1 MPIDISKLSSRHLLE
16 IDACTRCGECLN
28 SCPVYAERED
38 EGLNPRGKIQN
49 LKRFIRGQ
57 YGLWARIFGPK
68 KLNEEDIIALSEKIF
83 RCTLCGACDV
93 ACPVVINPK
102 DLSIAIR
109 EIMVE
114 MGHYPKAAENLK
126 KNLLSDHNISADDNE
141 DRAEWVEDLG
151 EIPEHGFQ
159 KDRAEVVYFVGCVS
173 SFFPMVQKIPQ
184 NFVQIMDKGGVDFTI
199 LGEGEWCCGFPLI
212 GAGMS
217 RELEKLKVHNLDEI
231 KEVGAKSVVFSC
243 PSCYRTWKELYDT
256 NVELLH
262 SSHLLERLIKEKKIP
277 LKELNLTVTYHD
289 PCDLG
294 RNSGVYEP
302 PREVLRMIPGVKLVE
317 LENNREKTVCCG
329 GGGNVEMVDP
339 ELSAGI
345 AQKKIDEI
353 QNTGADIIVTSCQQ
367 CVRTISTRA
376 RKQGI
381 KLKVM
386 DLTEIVMMAMK

>member
-16 IDACTRCGECLN
+16 IDACIRCGECLS
-28 SCPVYAERED
+28 SCPVYAERRE
-38 EGLNPRGKIQN
+38 EELNPRGKIQN
-49 LKRFIRGQ
+49 LKKFIRNQ

-93 ACPVVINPK
+93 ACPVLINPK

-109 EIMVE
+109 ETMVE
-114 MGHYPKAAENLK
+114 MGHYPKAAENLR

-151 EIPEHGFQ
+151 EIPEHEFQ

-217 RELEKLKVHNLDEI
+217 HELEKLKVHSLDKI
-231 KEVGAKSVVFSC
+231 QEVGAKSVVFSC
-243 PSCYRTWKELYDT
+243 PSCYRTWKEFYDT
-256 NVELLH
+256 DVELLH

-294 RNSGVYEP
+294 RNSSVYEP
-302 PREVLRMIPGVKLVE
+302 PREVLKMIPGLKLVE
-317 LENNREKTVCCG
+317 LENNRGKTVCCG

>member
-38 EGLNPRGKIQN
+38 EGFNPRGKIQN
-49 LKRFIRGQ
+49 LKKFIRGQ

-83 RCTLCGACDV
+83 RCTLCGACDI
-93 ACPVVINPK
+93 ACPVLINPK

-109 EIMVE
+109 ETMVE
-114 MGHYPKAAENLK
+114 MGHYPKAAENVK

-141 DRAEWVEDLG
+141 DRAEWVEDLV

-159 KDRAEVVYFVGCVS
+159 KDKAEVIYFVGCVS

-184 NFVQIMDKGGVDFTI
+184 NFVQIMVKGGVDFTI
-199 LGEGEWCCGFPLI
+199 LWEGEWCCGFPLI

-217 RELEKLKVHNLDEI
+217 RELEKLKVHNVDKI

-243 PSCYRTWKELYDT
+243 PSCYRTWKELYETD
-256 NVELLH
+256 VELLH
-262 SSHLLERLIKEKKIP
+262 SSHLLEQLVKEKKIP

-302 PREVLRMIPGVKLVE
+302 PREVLKMIPGVKLVE

-329 GGGNVEMVDP
+329 GGGNIEMVDP

>member
-28 SCPVYAERED
+28 SCPVYAERKE
-38 EGLNPRGKIQN
+38 EELNPRGKIQN

-68 KLNEEDIIALSEKIF
+68 KLNEQDITALSENIF

-93 ACPVVINPK
+93 ACPVLINPK

-109 EIMVE
+109 ETMVE
-114 MGHYPKAAENLK
+114 TGHYPKAAENLK

-141 DRAEWVEDLG
+141 ERAEWVEDLG
-151 EIPEHGFQ
+151 ETPEHGFQ

-173 SFFPMVQKIPQ
+173 SFFPMVQKIPR
-184 NFVQIMDKGGVDFTI
+184 NFVQIMVKAGVDFTI

-217 RELEKLKVHNLDEI
+217 RELEKLKVHNLNKI

-256 NVELLH
+256 DVELLH
-262 SSHLLERLIKEKKIP
+262 SSHLLEGLIREKKIP
-277 LKELNLTVTYHD
+277 LKELDLTVTYHD

-302 PREVLRMIPGVKLVE
+302 PREALKMIPGVKLVE

-353 QNTGADIIVTSCQQ
+353 HDTGADIIVTSCQQ

>member
-68 KLNEEDIIALSEKIF
+68 KLNEEDLIALSEKIF

-353 QNTGADIIVTSCQQ
+353 QNTGANIIVTSCQQ

>member
-1 MPIDISKLSSRHLLE
+1 MSIDISKLSSRHLLE

-38 EGLNPRGKIQN
+38 EELNPRGKIQN
-49 LKRFIRGQ
+49 LKKFIRGQ

-68 KLNEEDIIALSEKIF
+68 KLNEEDIKALSERIF
-83 RCTLCGACDV
+83 QCTLCGACDI

-109 EIMVE
+109 ETMVE
-114 MGHYPKAAENLK
+114 MGHHPRAMENLK
-126 KNLLSDHNISADDNE
+126 KNLLSDHNISADENE
-141 DRAEWVEDLG
+141 DRAEWVEDLE

-159 KDRAEVVYFVGCVS
+159 KDKAEVIYFVGCVS

-184 NFVQIMDKGGVDFTI
+184 NFVQIMDKAGVDFTI

-217 RELEKLKVHNLDEI
+217 KELETLKAHNIDKI
-231 KEVGAKSVVFSC
+231 KELGAKSVVFSC
-243 PSCYRTWKELYDT
+243 PSCYRTWNEFYDT
-256 NVELLH
+256 DVELLH
-262 SSHLLERLIKEKKIP
+262 SSQLLQRLIKEKIIP

-302 PREVLRMIPGVKLVE
+302 PREVLKMIPGVKLIE
-317 LENNREKTVCCG
+317 LKNNRERTICCG

-353 QNTGADIIVTSCQQ
+353 QDTGADIIVTSCQQ

>member
-16 IDACTRCGECLN
+16 IDACIRCGECLS
-28 SCPVYAERED
+28 SCPVYAERRE
-38 EGLNPRGKIQN
+38 EELNPRGKIQN
-49 LKRFIRGQ
+49 LKKFIRNQ

-83 RCTLCGACDV
+83 RCTLCGACDI
-93 ACPVVINPK
+93 ACPVLINPK
-102 DLSIAIR
+102 DLSIATR
-109 EIMVE
+109 ETMVE
-114 MGHYPKAAENLK
+114 MGHYPKALENLK

-159 KDRAEVVYFVGCVS
+159 KDKAEVIYFVGCVS

-184 NFVQIMDKGGVDFTI
+184 NFVQIMVKGGVDFAI

-217 RELEKLKVHNLDEI
+217 RELEKLKVHNIDKI

-243 PSCYRTWKELYDT
+243 PSCYRTWKELYETD
-256 NVELLH
+256 VELLH
-262 SSHLLERLIKEKKIP
+262 SSHLLEQLVKEKKIP

-302 PREVLRMIPGVKLVE
+302 PREVLKMIPGVKLVE

-329 GGGNVEMVDP
+329 GGGNIEMVDP

-353 QNTGADIIVTSCQQ
+353 QNTGTDIIVTSCQQ

>member
-16 IDACTRCGECLN
+16 IDACIRCGECLN

-38 EGLNPRGKIQN
+38 EGFNPRGKIQN
-49 LKRFIRGQ
+49 LKRFIRSQ

-83 RCTLCGACDV
+83 RCTLCGACDI
-93 ACPVVINPK
+93 ACPVLINPK

-109 EIMVE
+109 ETMVE

-126 KNLLSDHNISADDNE
+126 KNLLSDHNISADENE

-159 KDRAEVVYFVGCVS
+159 KDKAEVIYFVGCVS

-184 NFVQIMDKGGVDFTI
+184 NFVQIMVKGGVDFTI

-217 RELEKLKVHNLDEI
+217 RELEKLKVHNLDKI
-231 KEVGAKSVVFSC
+231 QEVGAKSVVFSC
-243 PSCYRTWKELYDT
+243 PSCYRTWKELYETD
-256 NVELLH
+256 VELLH
-262 SSHLLERLIKEKKIP
+262 SSHLLEELIKEKKIP

-302 PREVLRMIPGVKLVE
+302 PREVLKMIPGVKLVE

-329 GGGNVEMVDP
+329 GGGNIEMVDP

-353 QNTGADIIVTSCQQ
+353 QNTGADLIVTSCQQ

>member
-217 RELEKLKVHNLDEI
+217 RELEKLKVHNLDKI

>member
-28 SCPVYAERED
+28 SCPVYAEQGD
-38 EGLNPRGKIQN
+38 EGFNPRGKIQN

-109 EIMVE
+109 ETMVE

-217 RELEKLKVHNLDEI
+217 RELEKLKVHNLDKI

-256 NVELLH
+256 DVELLH

-339 ELSAGI
+339 ELSARI

>member
-28 SCPVYAERED
+28 SCPVYAERGD
-38 EGLNPRGKIQN
+38 EGFNPRGKIQN

-93 ACPVVINPK
+93 ACPVLINPK

-109 EIMVE
+109 ETMVE
-114 MGHYPKAAENLK
+114 MGHYPKATENLK

-151 EIPEHGFQ
+151 EIPEHRFQ

-217 RELEKLKVHNLDEI
+217 RELEKLKVHNVDKI

-256 NVELLH
+256 DVELLH

>member
-38 EGLNPRGKIQN
+38 EGFNPRGKIQN
-49 LKRFIRGQ
+49 LKKFIRGQ

-83 RCTLCGACDV
+83 RCTLCGACDI
-93 ACPVVINPK
+93 ACPVLINPK

-109 EIMVE
+109 ETMVE
-114 MGHYPKAAENLK
+114 MGHYPKAAENVK

-141 DRAEWVEDLG
+141 DRAEWVEDLV

-159 KDRAEVVYFVGCVS
+159 KDKAEVIYFVGCVS

-184 NFVQIMDKGGVDFTI
+184 NFVQIMVKGGVDFTI

-217 RELEKLKVHNLDEI
+217 RELEKLKVHNVDKI

-243 PSCYRTWKELYDT
+243 PSCYRTWKELYETD
-256 NVELLH
+256 VELLH
-262 SSHLLERLIKEKKIP
+262 SSHLLEQLVKEKKIP

-302 PREVLRMIPGVKLVE
+302 PREVLKMIPGVKLVE

-329 GGGNVEMVDP
+329 GGGNIEMVDP

>member
-38 EGLNPRGKIQN
+38 EGFNPRGKIQN
-49 LKRFIRGQ
+49 LKKFIRGQ

-83 RCTLCGACDV
+83 RCTLCGACDI
-93 ACPVVINPK
+93 ACPVLINPK

-109 EIMVE
+109 ETMVE
-114 MGHYPKAAENLK
+114 MGHYPKAAENVK

-141 DRAEWVEDLG
+141 DRAEWVEDLV

-159 KDRAEVVYFVGCVS
+159 KDKAEVIYFVGCVS

-184 NFVQIMDKGGVDFTI
+184 NFVQIMVKGGVDFTI

-217 RELEKLKVHNLDEI
+217 RELEKLKVHNVDKI

-243 PSCYRTWKELYDT
+243 PSCYRTWKELYKTD
-256 NVELLH
+256 VGLLH
-262 SSHLLERLIKEKKIP
+262 SSHLLEQLVKEKKIP

-302 PREVLRMIPGVKLVE
+302 PREVLKMIPGVKLVE

-329 GGGNVEMVDP
+329 GGGNIEMVDP

-345 AQKKIDEI
+345 AKKKINEI
-353 QNTGADIIVTSCQQ
+353 HNTGSDIIVTSCQQ

-386 DLTEIVMMAMK
+386 DVTEIVMMAMK

>member
-16 IDACTRCGECLN
+16 IDACIRCGECLN

-38 EGLNPRGKIQN
+38 EGFNPRGKIQN
-49 LKRFIRGQ
+49 LKRFIRSQ

-83 RCTLCGACDV
+83 RCTLCGACDI
-93 ACPVVINPK
+93 ACPVLINPK

-109 EIMVE
+109 ETMVE
-114 MGHYPKAAENLK
+114 MGHYPKAAENVK

-141 DRAEWVEDLG
+141 DRAEWVEDLV

-159 KDRAEVVYFVGCVS
+159 KDKAEVIYFVGCVS

-184 NFVQIMDKGGVDFTI
+184 NFVQIMVKGGVDFTI

-217 RELEKLKVHNLDEI
+217 RELEKLKVHNVDKI

-243 PSCYRTWKELYDT
+243 PSCYRTWKELYETD
-256 NVELLH
+256 VELLH
-262 SSHLLERLIKEKKIP
+262 SSHLLEQLVKEKKIP

-302 PREVLRMIPGVKLVE
+302 PREVLKMIPGVKLVE

-329 GGGNVEMVDP
+329 GGGNIEMVDP

>member
-217 RELEKLKVHNLDEI
+217 RELEKLKVHNLDTI

>member
-1 MPIDISKLSSRHLLE
+1 
-16 IDACTRCGECLN
+16 
-28 SCPVYAERED
+28 
-38 EGLNPRGKIQN
+38 
-49 LKRFIRGQ
+49 
-57 YGLWARIFGPK
+57 
-68 KLNEEDIIALSEKIF
+68 
-83 RCTLCGACDV
+83 
-93 ACPVVINPK
+93 
-102 DLSIAIR
+102 
-109 EIMVE
+109 MVE

-217 RELEKLKVHNLDEI
+217 RELEKLKVHNLDKI

>member
-1 MPIDISKLSSRHLLE
+1 MPLDISKLSSRHLLE

-38 EGLNPRGKIQN
+38 EGFNPRGKIQN

-68 KLNEEDIIALSEKIF
+68 KLNEEDIKALSERIF
-83 RCTLCGACDV
+83 QCTLCGACDI

-109 EIMVE
+109 ETMVE

-141 DRAEWVEDLG
+141 DRAEWVEDIG

-159 KDRAEVVYFVGCVS
+159 KDKAEVIYFVGCVS

-184 NFVQIMDKGGVDFTI
+184 NFAQIMDKGGVDFTV

-217 RELEKLKVHNLDEI
+217 RELEKLKAHNIDKI
-231 KEVGAKSVVFSC
+231 KEVEAKSVVFSC
-243 PSCYRTWKELYDT
+243 PSCYRTWKELYNTD
-256 NVELLH
+256 VELLH
-262 SSHLLERLIKEKKIP
+262 SSHLLERLIKENKIP

-353 QNTGADIIVTSCQQ
+353 QDTGADIIVTSCQQ

>member
-1 MPIDISKLSSRHLLE
+1 MSIDISKLSSRHLLE

-28 SCPVYAERED
+28 TCPVYAERED
-38 EGLNPRGKIQN
+38 EGFNPRGKIQN

-57 YGLWARIFGPK
+57 YGLWAKIFGPK
-68 KLNEEDIIALSEKIF
+68 KLNEEDIKALSERIF
-83 RCTLCGACDV
+83 QCTLCGACDI

-109 EIMVE
+109 ETMVE
-114 MGHYPKAAENLK
+114 MGHHPKAAENLK

-141 DRAEWVEDLG
+141 DRAEWVEDIG

-159 KDRAEVVYFVGCVS
+159 KDKAEVIYFVGCVS

-184 NFVQIMDKGGVDFTI
+184 NFVQIMDKARVDFTI

-217 RELEKLKVHNLDEI
+217 KELEKLKAHNIDKI
-231 KEVGAKSVVFSC
+231 NEVGAKSVVFSC
-243 PSCYRTWKELYDT
+243 PSCYRTWKELYESD
-256 NVELLH
+256 VELLH
-262 SSHLLERLIKEKKIP
+262 SSHLLERLIKENKIP
-277 LKELNLTVTYHD
+277 LKELNLTVAYHD

-302 PREVLRMIPGVKLVE
+302 PREVLKMIPGVKLIE
-317 LENNREKTVCCG
+317 LKNNREKTVCCG

-353 QNTGADIIVTSCQQ
+353 QDTGADIIVTSCQQ

>member
-28 SCPVYAERED
+28 SCPVYAEQGD
-38 EGLNPRGKIQN
+38 EGFNPRGKIQN

-109 EIMVE
+109 ETMVE

-217 RELEKLKVHNLDEI
+217 RELEKLKVHNLDKI
-231 KEVGAKSVVFSC
+231 KEVGAKIMVFSC

-256 NVELLH
+256 DVELLH

-294 RNSGVYEP
+294 RNSDVYEP
-302 PREVLRMIPGVKLVE
+302 PREVLKMIPGLKLVE
-317 LENNREKTVCCG
+317 LKDNRQKSVCCG
-329 GGGNVEMVDP
+329 GGGDVEMANPDLTS
-339 ELSAGI
+339 EI
-345 AQKKIDEI
+345 AQMKINEV
-353 QNTGADIIVTSCQQ
+353 QKTGADIVVTPCQQ

>member
-1 MPIDISKLSSRHLLE
+1 MSIDISKLSSRHLLE

-38 EGLNPRGKIQN
+38 EELNPRGKIQN
-49 LKRFIRGQ
+49 LKKFIRGQ

-68 KLNEEDIIALSEKIF
+68 KLNEEDIKALSERIF
-83 RCTLCGACDV
+83 QCTLCGACDV
-93 ACPVVINPK
+93 ACPVIINPK

-109 EIMVE
+109 EAMVE
-114 MGHYPKAAENLK
+114 MGHHPRAMENLK
-126 KNLLSDHNISADDNE
+126 KNLLSDHNISADENE
-141 DRAEWVEDLG
+141 DRAEWVEDLE

-159 KDRAEVVYFVGCVS
+159 KDTAEVIYFVGCVS

-184 NFVQIMDKGGVDFTI
+184 NFVQIMDKAGVDFTI

-217 RELEKLKVHNLDEI
+217 RELEKLKAHNIDKI
-231 KEVGAKSVVFSC
+231 KELGAKSVVFSC
-243 PSCYRTWKELYDT
+243 PSCYRTWNEFYDT
-256 NVELLH
+256 DVELLH
-262 SSHLLERLIKEKKIP
+262 SSQLLQRLIKEKKIP

-302 PREVLRMIPGVKLVE
+302 PREVLKMLPGVTLIE
-317 LENNREKTVCCG
+317 LENNRERTVCCG

-339 ELSAGI
+339 DLSAGI

-353 QNTGADIIVTSCQQ
+353 QDTGADIIVTSCQQ

-386 DLTEIVMMAMK
+386 DITEIVMMAMK

>member
-28 SCPVYAERED
+28 SCPVYVERED
-38 EGLNPRGKIQN
+38 EGFNPRGKIQN

-109 EIMVE
+109 ETMVE

-126 KNLLSDHNISADDNE
+126 KNLLSDYNISADDNE

-217 RELEKLKVHNLDEI
+217 RELEKLKVHNLDKI

-243 PSCYRTWKELYDT
+243 PSCYRTWKELYESD
-256 NVELLH
+256 VELLH

-317 LENNREKTVCCG
+317 LKNNREKTVCCG

>member
-28 SCPVYAERED
+28 SCPVYAEQGD
-38 EGLNPRGKIQN
+38 EGFNPRGKIQN

-109 EIMVE
+109 ETMVE

-217 RELEKLKVHNLDEI
+217 RELEKLKVHNLDKI
-231 KEVGAKSVVFSC
+231 KEVGAKIMVFSC

-256 NVELLH
+256 DVELLH

-339 ELSAGI
+339 ELSARI

>member
-16 IDACTRCGECLN
+16 IDACIRCGECLN

-38 EGLNPRGKIQN
+38 EGFNPRGKIQN
-49 LKRFIRGQ
+49 LKRFIRSQ

-83 RCTLCGACDV
+83 RCTLCGACDI
-93 ACPVVINPK
+93 ACPVLINPK

-109 EIMVE
+109 ETMVE
-114 MGHYPKAAENLK
+114 MGHYPKAAENVK
-126 KNLLSDHNISADDNE
+126 KNLLSDHNISADENE

-159 KDRAEVVYFVGCVS
+159 KDKAEVIYFVGCVS

-184 NFVQIMDKGGVDFTI
+184 NFVQIMVKGGVDFTI

-217 RELEKLKVHNLDEI
+217 RELEKLKVHNIDKI

-243 PSCYRTWKELYDT
+243 PSCYRTWKELYETD
-256 NVELLH
+256 VELLH
-262 SSHLLERLIKEKKIP
+262 SSHLLEELIKEKKIP

-302 PREVLRMIPGVKLVE
+302 PREVLKMIPGVKLVE

-329 GGGNVEMVDP
+329 GGGNIEMVDP

-353 QNTGADIIVTSCQQ
+353 QNTGADLIVTSCQQ

>member
-1 MPIDISKLSSRHLLE
+1 MSIDISKLSSRHLLE

-28 SCPVYAERED
+28 TCPVYAERED
-38 EGLNPRGKIQN
+38 EGFNPRGKIQN

-57 YGLWARIFGPK
+57 YGLWAKIFGPK
-68 KLNEEDIIALSEKIF
+68 KLNEEDIKALSERIF
-83 RCTLCGACDV
+83 QCTLCGACDI

-109 EIMVE
+109 ETMVE

-141 DRAEWVEDLG
+141 DRAEWVEDIG

-159 KDRAEVVYFVGCVS
+159 KDKAEVIYFVGCVS

-184 NFVQIMDKGGVDFTI
+184 NFVQIMDKAGVDFTI

-217 RELEKLKVHNLDEI
+217 KELEKLKAHNIDKI
-231 KEVGAKSVVFSC
+231 NEVGAKSVVFSC
-243 PSCYRTWKELYDT
+243 PSCYRTWKELYESD
-256 NVELLH
+256 VELLH
-262 SSHLLERLIKEKKIP
+262 SSHLLERLIKENKIP

-302 PREVLRMIPGVKLVE
+302 PREVLKMIPGVKLIE
-317 LENNREKTVCCG
+317 LKNNREKTVCCG

-353 QNTGADIIVTSCQQ
+353 QDTGADIIVTSCQQ

>member
-38 EGLNPRGKIQN
+38 EGFNPRGKIQN

-83 RCTLCGACDV
+83 RCTLCGACDI
-93 ACPVVINPK
+93 ACPVLINPK

-109 EIMVE
+109 ETMVE
-114 MGHYPKAAENLK
+114 MGHYPKAAENVK

-141 DRAEWVEDLG
+141 DRAEWVEDLV

-159 KDRAEVVYFVGCVS
+159 KDKAEVIYFVGCVS

-184 NFVQIMDKGGVDFTI
+184 NFVQIMVKGGVDFTI

-217 RELEKLKVHNLDEI
+217 RELEKLKVHNVDKI

-243 PSCYRTWKELYDT
+243 PSCYRTWKELYETD
-256 NVELLH
+256 VELLH
-262 SSHLLERLIKEKKIP
+262 SSHLLEQLVKEKKIP

-302 PREVLRMIPGVKLVE
+302 PREVLKMIPGVKLVE

-329 GGGNVEMVDP
+329 GGGNIEMVDP

>member
-38 EGLNPRGKIQN
+38 EGFNPRGKIQN

-68 KLNEEDIIALSEKIF
+68 KLNEEDLIALSEKIF

-217 RELEKLKVHNLDEI
+217 RELEKLKVHNLDTI